1 MNEYL
6 RSTKRTTTV
15 SPDIHDDEYYEDYT
29 TTTRS
34 RRRRTTT
41 VSPIYYDDDY
51 ESPTPP
57 PQVQKN
63 ATTQNNTQTIKVTT
77 QNQNQTSTIDQ
88 DTSSKQEI
96 MDPDQWSPYEE
107 QPVSPDYDYE
117 NDTML
122 IAKNGNKY
130 SAELDSFA
138 TSEFVKVKNL
148 LDELNELGVKSY
160 SSDSKVSDG
169 ESYFLGFLKM
179 ECVLRSRVLLA
190 HSWRIE
196 QR

>member
-1 MNEYL
+1 MKLKTWKETQILLSLSDYRKFYATIAELPIGEKHSAIHNKLINLSNVYL
-6 RSTKRTTTV
+6 
-15 SPDIHDDEYYEDYT
+15 
-29 TTTRS
+29 
-34 RRRRTTT
+34 
-41 VSPIYYDDDY
+41 
-51 ESPTPP
+51 
-57 PQVQKN
+57 N
-63 ATTQNNTQTIKVTT
+63 
-77 QNQNQTSTIDQ
+77 
-88 DTSSKQEI
+88 
-96 MDPDQWSPYEE
+96 
-107 QPVSPDYDYE
+107 YDYE

-122 IAKNGNKY
+122 IAKNGHKY

-190 HSWRIE
+190 HSWRVE

>member
-1 MNEYL
+1 MKLKIWKETQILLSLSDYRKFYASIAELPIGEKHSAIHNKLINLSNVYL
-6 RSTKRTTTV
+6 
-15 SPDIHDDEYYEDYT
+15 
-29 TTTRS
+29 
-34 RRRRTTT
+34 
-41 VSPIYYDDDY
+41 
-51 ESPTPP
+51 
-57 PQVQKN
+57 N
-63 ATTQNNTQTIKVTT
+63 
-77 QNQNQTSTIDQ
+77 
-88 DTSSKQEI
+88 
-96 MDPDQWSPYEE
+96 
-107 QPVSPDYDYE
+107 YDYE

-122 IAKNGNKY
+122 IAKNGRKY

-160 SSDSKVSDG
+160 SNEMSVSDG
-169 ESYFLGFLKM
+169 ETYFLGFLKM

>member
-1 MNEYL
+1 MKLKTWKETQILLSLSDYRKFYATIADLPIGEKHSAIHNKLINLSNVYL
-6 RSTKRTTTV
+6 
-15 SPDIHDDEYYEDYT
+15 
-29 TTTRS
+29 
-34 RRRRTTT
+34 
-41 VSPIYYDDDY
+41 
-51 ESPTPP
+51 
-57 PQVQKN
+57 N
-63 ATTQNNTQTIKVTT
+63 
-77 QNQNQTSTIDQ
+77 
-88 DTSSKQEI
+88 
-96 MDPDQWSPYEE
+96 
-107 QPVSPDYDYE
+107 YDYE

-122 IAKNGNKY
+122 SQKNSEWKY

-148 LDELNELGVKSY
+148 LDELNALGVKSY
-160 SSDSKVSDG
+160 SNESKVSDG

>member
-1 MNEYL
+1 MKLKIWKETQILLSLSDYRKFYATIAELPIGEKHSAIHNKLINLSNVYL
-6 RSTKRTTTV
+6 
-15 SPDIHDDEYYEDYT
+15 
-29 TTTRS
+29 
-34 RRRRTTT
+34 
-41 VSPIYYDDDY
+41 
-51 ESPTPP
+51 
-57 PQVQKN
+57 N
-63 ATTQNNTQTIKVTT
+63 
-77 QNQNQTSTIDQ
+77 
-88 DTSSKQEI
+88 
-96 MDPDQWSPYEE
+96 
-107 QPVSPDYDYE
+107 YDYE

-122 IAKNGNKY
+122 IAKNGRSY

-148 LDELNELGVKSY
+148 LDELNALGVKSY
-160 SSDSKVSDG
+160 SNEMRVSDG

>member
-1 MNEYL
+1 MKINNWKSTQILLSLSDYRKFYATIAELPIGEKHSAIHNKLINLSNVYL
-6 RSTKRTTTV
+6 
-15 SPDIHDDEYYEDYT
+15 
-29 TTTRS
+29 
-34 RRRRTTT
+34 
-41 VSPIYYDDDY
+41 
-51 ESPTPP
+51 
-57 PQVQKN
+57 N
-63 ATTQNNTQTIKVTT
+63 
-77 QNQNQTSTIDQ
+77 
-88 DTSSKQEI
+88 
-96 MDPDQWSPYEE
+96 
-107 QPVSPDYDYE
+107 YDYE

-138 TSEFVKVKNL
+138 KSEFVKVKNL

-160 SSDSKVSDG
+160 SNEMRVSDG
-169 ESYFLGFLKM
+169 ETYFLGFLKM

>member
-1 MNEYL
+1 MKIKNWKETQILLSLSDYRKFYATIAELPIGEKHSAIHNKLINLSNVYL
-6 RSTKRTTTV
+6 
-15 SPDIHDDEYYEDYT
+15 
-29 TTTRS
+29 
-34 RRRRTTT
+34 
-41 VSPIYYDDDY
+41 
-51 ESPTPP
+51 
-57 PQVQKN
+57 N
-63 ATTQNNTQTIKVTT
+63 
-77 QNQNQTSTIDQ
+77 
-88 DTSSKQEI
+88 
-96 MDPDQWSPYEE
+96 
-107 QPVSPDYDYE
+107 YDYE

-122 IAKNGNKY
+122 IAKNGHKY

-160 SSDSKVSDG
+160 SNEMRVSDG
-169 ESYFLGFLKM
+169 ETYFLGFLKM

>member
-1 MNEYL
+1 MKINNWKSTQILLSLSDYRKFYATIAELPIGEKHSAIHNKLINLSNVYL
-6 RSTKRTTTV
+6 
-15 SPDIHDDEYYEDYT
+15 
-29 TTTRS
+29 
-34 RRRRTTT
+34 
-41 VSPIYYDDDY
+41 
-51 ESPTPP
+51 
-57 PQVQKN
+57 N
-63 ATTQNNTQTIKVTT
+63 
-77 QNQNQTSTIDQ
+77 
-88 DTSSKQEI
+88 
-96 MDPDQWSPYEE
+96 
-107 QPVSPDYDYE
+107 YDYE

-122 IAKNGNKY
+122 IAKNGHKY

-160 SSDSKVSDG
+160 SNEMRVSDG
-169 ESYFLGFLKM
+169 ETYFLGFLKM

>member
-1 MNEYL
+1 MKINNWKSTQILLSLSDYRKFYATIAELPIGEKHSAIHNKLINLSNVYL
-6 RSTKRTTTV
+6 
-15 SPDIHDDEYYEDYT
+15 
-29 TTTRS
+29 
-34 RRRRTTT
+34 
-41 VSPIYYDDDY
+41 
-51 ESPTPP
+51 
-57 PQVQKN
+57 N
-63 ATTQNNTQTIKVTT
+63 
-77 QNQNQTSTIDQ
+77 
-88 DTSSKQEI
+88 
-96 MDPDQWSPYEE
+96 
-107 QPVSPDYDYE
+107 YDYE

-122 IAKNGNKY
+122 IAKNGHKY

-148 LDELNELGVKSY
+148 LAELNELGVKSY

-190 HSWRIE
+190 HSYRIE

>member
-1 MNEYL
+1 MKLKTWKETQILLSLSDYRKFYATIAELPIGEKHSAIHNKLINLSNVYL
-6 RSTKRTTTV
+6 
-15 SPDIHDDEYYEDYT
+15 
-29 TTTRS
+29 
-34 RRRRTTT
+34 
-41 VSPIYYDDDY
+41 
-51 ESPTPP
+51 
-57 PQVQKN
+57 N
-63 ATTQNNTQTIKVTT
+63 
-77 QNQNQTSTIDQ
+77 
-88 DTSSKQEI
+88 
-96 MDPDQWSPYEE
+96 
-107 QPVSPDYDYE
+107 YDYE

-138 TSEFVKVKNL
+138 KSEFVKVKNL

-160 SSDSKVSDG
+160 SMYSKVSDG

>member
-1 MNEYL
+1 MKLKTWKETQILLSLSDYRKFYATIAELPIGERHSAIHNKLINLSNVYL
-6 RSTKRTTTV
+6 
-15 SPDIHDDEYYEDYT
+15 
-29 TTTRS
+29 
-34 RRRRTTT
+34 
-41 VSPIYYDDDY
+41 
-51 ESPTPP
+51 
-57 PQVQKN
+57 N
-63 ATTQNNTQTIKVTT
+63 
-77 QNQNQTSTIDQ
+77 
-88 DTSSKQEI
+88 
-96 MDPDQWSPYEE
+96 
-107 QPVSPDYDYE
+107 YDYE

-179 ECVLRSRVLLA
+179 ECVLRYRVLLA
-190 HSWRIE
+190 HSWRVE
-196 QR
+196 KR

>member
-1 MNEYL
+1 MKLKTWKETQILLSLSDYRKFYATIAELPIGEKHSAIHNKLINLSNVYL
-6 RSTKRTTTV
+6 
-15 SPDIHDDEYYEDYT
+15 
-29 TTTRS
+29 
-34 RRRRTTT
+34 
-41 VSPIYYDDDY
+41 
-51 ESPTPP
+51 
-57 PQVQKN
+57 N
-63 ATTQNNTQTIKVTT
+63 
-77 QNQNQTSTIDQ
+77 
-88 DTSSKQEI
+88 
-96 MDPDQWSPYEE
+96 
-107 QPVSPDYDYE
+107 YDYE

-122 IAKNGNKY
+122 IAKNGRSY

-148 LDELNELGVKSY
+148 LDELNALGVKSY

-190 HSWRIE
+190 HSWRVE

>member
-1 MNEYL
+1 MKLKTWKETQILLSLSDYRKFYATIAELPIGEKHSAIHNKLINLSNVYL
-6 RSTKRTTTV
+6 
-15 SPDIHDDEYYEDYT
+15 
-29 TTTRS
+29 
-34 RRRRTTT
+34 
-41 VSPIYYDDDY
+41 
-51 ESPTPP
+51 
-57 PQVQKN
+57 N
-63 ATTQNNTQTIKVTT
+63 
-77 QNQNQTSTIDQ
+77 
-88 DTSSKQEI
+88 
-96 MDPDQWSPYEE
+96 
-107 QPVSPDYDYE
+107 YDYE

-122 IAKNGNKY
+122 IAKNGRSY

-148 LDELNELGVKSY
+148 LDELNALGVKSY
-160 SSDSKVSDG
+160 SNEMRVSDG